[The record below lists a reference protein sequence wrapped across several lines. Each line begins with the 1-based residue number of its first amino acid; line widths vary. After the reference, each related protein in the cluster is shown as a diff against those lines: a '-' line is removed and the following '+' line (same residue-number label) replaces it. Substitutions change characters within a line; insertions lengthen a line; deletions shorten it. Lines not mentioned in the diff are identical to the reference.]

1 MYSQM
6 SHVANKVGGEQQ
18 NVQNNAFIQQQ
29 QALNQNINSTKT
41 VNKTAENDSKTGLIK
56 EDGKQNLSQ
65 NQNSEKK
72 SSSDNI
78 IESNEVKKIEISEDF
93 LGKHIDIT
101 R

>member
-1 MYSQM
+1 M

-41 VNKTAENDSKTGLIK
+41 VNKAAENDSKTGLIK

>member
-1 MYSQM
+1 M

-41 VNKTAENDSKTGLIK
+41 VNKAAENDSKTGLIK

-101 R
+101 G

>member
-1 MYSQM
+1 M

-41 VNKTAENDSKTGLIK
+41 VNKAAENDSKTGLIK

-72 SSSDNI
+72 FSSDNI

>member
-1 MYSQM
+1 M

-41 VNKTAENDSKTGLIK
+41 VNKAAENDSKTGLIK

-93 LGKHIDIT
+93 LGTHIDIT